1 MYMNIVKDSQW
12 KKIIAKG
19 HSELEAMSFRFDFLG
34 KNTFP
39 KGHSILTD
47 HPKFSSVNLSIK
59 LRMLPSIKINC
70 LERKILQTNT
80 EHVYWKGTGTVK
92 FDFKTRC

>member
-1 MYMNIVKDSQW
+1 MNIVKDSQW

-19 HSELEAMSFRFDFLG
+19 HSELEAMSFRFNFLD
-34 KNTFP
+34 KNTFQ

-47 HPKFSSVNLSIK
+47 HPKFSFVNLSIK

-70 LERKILQTNT
+70 LERKILQTNP
-80 EHVYWKGTGTVK
+80 EHIYRRSAGRVK
-92 FDFKTRC
+92 FDFETTC